1 MKSTERINNSPV
13 TIEPFIY
20 KIYPEDYIS
29 LVQATINNP
38 DLFRDIR
45 QFREQI
51 FCAENDAAAYQFGKS
66 QLCEYQL
73 LLRRW
78 RETDVPEHQFR
89 ETATQILN
97 ELENYHYFFKE
108 MGAALKFSPLSK
120 RHSGTELRNRLLML
134 LESHLPKICPKALL
148 LSFDAIIGKNDI
160 AIKFTDTVFHSRKLA
175 DFFSAPFDPETNL
188 HSGIKSETI
197 NVRKQNVSNDLA
209 MVLYLVTIGPGI
221 DETVKLLMS
230 DGDVFDAYLLNGI
243 GGGAAEMV
251 AFDLNLWVND
261 RFGDAKTPARYQ
273 RFSPGYGDWP
283 VSDQRIIFS
292 LLSPE
297 EHIGVRLTEGDI
309 MIPEK
314 STSGIMGAKII
325 LEKST

>member
-1 MKSTERINNSPV
+1 MKSIETTKIPPV
-13 TIEPFIY
+13 TIDPFSY
-20 KIYPEDYIS
+20 KIDPADYIP
-29 LVQATINNP
+29 LVQAVIKNP
-38 DLFRDIR
+38 DVFRDIR

-51 FCAENDAAAYQFGKS
+51 SRAENDAAAYQFGKS
-66 QLCEYQL
+66 QLCEYQH

-78 RETDVPEHQFR
+78 RESDVPEQRFR
-89 ETATQILN
+89 ETATQFLT

-108 MGAALKFSPLSK
+108 MGAALKFSPLSQ
-120 RHSGTELRNRLLML
+120 RNSGTELRNRLLML
-134 LESHLPKICPKALL
+134 LESHLSLICPKALYL
-148 LSFDAIIGKNDI
+148 AFDAVIGKNDI
-160 AIKFTDTVFHSRKLA
+160 AIKFTNTIFHSRKLA
-175 DFFSAPFDPETNL
+175 DFFSAPFDPEANL
-188 HSGIKSETI
+188 HSGIKFETTNI
-197 NVRKQNVSNDLA
+197 RKQHISNGLA

-221 DETVKLLMS
+221 DETVKKSMS
-230 DGDVFDAYLLNGI
+230 DGHVFDAYLLNGI

-261 RFGDAKTPARYQ
+261 RFGDANIPARYQ

-283 VSDQRIIFS
+283 VRDQRAIFS